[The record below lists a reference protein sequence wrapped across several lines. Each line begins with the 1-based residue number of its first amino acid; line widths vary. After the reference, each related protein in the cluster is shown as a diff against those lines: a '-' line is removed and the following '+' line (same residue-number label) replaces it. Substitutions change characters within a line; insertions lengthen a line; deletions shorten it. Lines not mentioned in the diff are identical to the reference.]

1 MEETNMSDY
10 NKAIIEEFR
19 ANGGIVGGHFQGR
32 DLILLN
38 TIGAKSGLLRVIPV
52 VYMTDGD
59 RYVIIASNGGSPTHP
74 DWYYNIV
81 THPEFDVEVGT
92 EKFTVKATVVEE
104 PQRTRLYDKMA
115 ARYAF
120 FAEYREN
127 TERVIPLIILS
138 RLA

>member
-1 MEETNMSDY
+1 MSEF
-10 NKAIIEEFR
+10 NQAIIEEFR
-19 ANGGIVGGHFQGR
+19 ANGGVVGRFQGR

-38 TIGAKSGLLRVIPV
+38 TIGAKSGSLRVIPV
-52 VYMTDGD
+52 VYIMDGE
-59 RYVIIASNGGSPTHP
+59 RYVIIASSGGSPTHP

-81 THPEFDVEVGT
+81 AHPEFEVEVGV
-92 EKFTVKATVVEE
+92 EKFKVKAMVVEE
-104 PQRTRLYDKMA
+104 PERTRLYDKMA

-127 TERVIPLIILS
+127 TERVIPLLTLT

>member
-1 MEETNMSDY
+1 MSEF
-10 NKAIIEEFR
+10 NQAIIEEFR
-19 ANGGIVGGHFQGR
+19 ANDGVVGRFQGR

-38 TIGAKSGLLRVIPV
+38 TIGAKSGARRVIPV
-52 VYMTDGD
+52 VYMMDGK
-59 RYVIIASNGGSPTHP
+59 RYVIIASSGGSPTHP

-81 THPEFDVEVGT
+81 AHPEFEVEVGA
-92 EKFTVKATVVEE
+92 EKFKVKAEVAEE
-104 PQRTRLYDKMA
+104 PERTHLYDKMA

-127 TERVIPLIILS
+127 TERVIPLLTLT

>member
-1 MEETNMSDY
+1 MGDF

-19 ANGGIVGGHFQGR
+19 ANDGVVGGRFQGR

-38 TIGAKSGLLRVIPV
+38 TIGAKSGALRVIPV
-52 VYMTDGD
+52 VYMMDGD
-59 RYVIIASNGGSPTHP
+59 RYVIIASNDGSPTHP

-81 THPEFDVEVGT
+81 AHPEFEMEIGA
-92 EKFTVKATVVEE
+92 EKFKVKATVVEE
-104 PQRTRLYDKMA
+104 PEHTRLYDKMA

-120 FAEYREN
+120 FAEYRAN
-127 TERVIPLIILS
+127 AERMIPLMTLT